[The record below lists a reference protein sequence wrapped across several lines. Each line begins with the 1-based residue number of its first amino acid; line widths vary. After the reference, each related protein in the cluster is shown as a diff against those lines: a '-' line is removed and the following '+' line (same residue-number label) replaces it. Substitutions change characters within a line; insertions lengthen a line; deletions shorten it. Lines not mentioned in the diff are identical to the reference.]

1 MLSVAMGVTFDW
13 LDFAA
18 YFVGF

>member
-1 MLSVAMGVTFDW
+1 MLSVAMGVTFEW